1 MYLFAGSARHVEL
14 YPPTPLLFLSALNLY
29 LPYHGPYDLDS
40 TGGAVLVEALNLY
53 PPYPSPNMNMK
64 LYLSIVP
71 KSINYESWS

>member
-40 TGGAVLVEALNLY
+40 TGGAVLVEALYLY
-53 PPYPSPNMNMK
+53 PSSNMNMK